1 MVANRDE
8 ALRALSIAQRHFDS
22 DNYDSAIRFAT
33 KSIQLEPTP
42 EARKLLDRAQRLR
55 DGGSSS
61 SPAASSSATSAGPS
75 AASTSQRTAA
85 SSSTAGAKAGAADP
99 APAAAPKQYTA
110 AQLAVVKRVR
120 ACRTTSYYEILELEK
135 SCSDGQVKKAYRKLA
150 LSLHPDKNLAP
161 GAEDAFKMVS
171 KAFQV
176 LSDSNKRAIFDQ
188 TGGDP
193 DSRGGGG
200 GGGGGGGFAR
210 SPFAGAGGGGGGG
223 YGGADDISPE
233 DLFRAF
239 FGGGGGGGFGGG
251 GPFGGGGGFQSFGGG
266 GPFGGTTFQ
275 FYGPG
280 MGRPQQQQRRPGQGG
295 AGRGQQQSSPWVQLA
310 PLLLFFAL
318 SLLSQLPS
326 WLSSASSAAP
336 DPSFAFEPRAR
347 HGLARET
354 QSGARYYVDADE
366 WSQHPLFDDV
376 LKENADVVEGVV
388 SGAGAG
394 AAAAGAGAPAG
405 AFSSTAEPG
414 TKRWK
419 RDLAAH
425 LSSPTSATAA
435 PAADSASSPPSS
447 SSSRSSSSPASPD
460 AASADPAAPPRAV
473 QLRMP
478 PSLAGFERR
487 VNDAWVAR
495 LQNLCRMELNRRT
508 DGLDRARG
516 FLGLGADHARIKE
529 ILETKLPNCEALSK
543 IPGYRVQY

>member
-8 ALRALSIAQRHFDS
+8 ALRALAIAQRHLDS

-61 SPAASSSATSAGPS
+61 SASAAASSSATSARPS
-75 AASTSQRTAA
+75 AASTSQRTTTS
-85 SSSTAGAKAGAADP
+85 SSSTGAKP
-99 APAAAPKQYTA
+99 APAAAEEPAQAAPKQYTS

-176 LSDSNKRAIFDQ
+176 LSDSNKRAIYDQ
-188 TGGDP
+188 TGSDP

-210 SPFAGAGGGGGGG
+210 SPFAGAGGGQ

-239 FGGGGGGGFGGG
+239 FGGGGGGFGGG

-280 MGRPQQQQRRPGQGG
+280 MGRPQQQRRPGQGG
-295 AGRGQQQSSPWVQLA
+295 GAGRGQQQQSSPWVQLA

-347 HGLARET
+347 HGLARDT
-354 QSGARYYVDADE
+354 LSGTRYYVDADE

-376 LKENADVVEGVV
+376 LTENADVVERVV
-388 SGAGAG
+388 TGAGASEGAG
-394 AAAAGAGAPAG
+394 AAGAPVG
-405 AFSSTAEPG
+405 AFSSSAEPG

-435 PAADSASSPPSS
+435 PVAESSSPSS
-447 SSSRSSSSPASPD
+447 SSPSPSSTSPD
-460 AASADPAAPPRAV
+460 ADADPAAPLPPV
-473 QLRMP
+473 QLRTP
-478 PSLAGFERR
+478 HSLLGFERR
-487 VNDAWVAR
+487 VNEAWVAR

-529 ILETKLPNCEALSK
+529 ILDTKLPNCEALSK